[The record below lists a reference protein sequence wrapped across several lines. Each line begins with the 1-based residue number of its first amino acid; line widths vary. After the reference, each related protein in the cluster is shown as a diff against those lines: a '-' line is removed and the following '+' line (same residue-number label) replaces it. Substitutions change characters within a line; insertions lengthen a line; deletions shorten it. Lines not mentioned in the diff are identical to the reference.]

1 MNIARSDWPRLL
13 TLVEQALDMAPTERE
28 RWVGGLGLA
37 EPLHGALLGLLRER
51 QAIETGDFLGML
63 PAVGPGP
70 HAPGRL
76 AGGALVGPWRLLH
89 EIGQGGMSTVW
100 LAERADAQV
109 KRQVAL
115 KLPHAGPG
123 QDLLAARLLRERNI
137 LAALEHRNV
146 ARLYDVGVSDAGTP
160 YLVMEYVPGTDLLSH
175 ADARR
180 LTMPQRLV
188 LFQQVLRAVQ
198 YAHGKLVLHRDL
210 KPSNILVNEAGDVKL
225 LDFGIAK
232 VLADDAGSLDE
243 TELTRAAGRQ
253 LTPRYASPEQLRGEA
268 LGTASDVYSMGVILF
283 ELLTGERPY
292 VLPRDS
298 RAALE
303 DAVLND
309 DPRRPS
315 AAWPAGRSATHFG
328 TTAKVLNRALT
339 GDLDVIVL
347 TALQKDPAQRYPTAD
362 AMAQDLQRHLAHEP
376 ILAQASSRWV
386 RLRKFT
392 ARHAV
397 AVAAGASV
405 FAALSLG
412 LGAAVWQGQ
421 QARQEANKANA
432 IKDFLVTLLR
442 SNELDQVDAPRK
454 RQQTVQQV
462 LEQSAASLRGGLT
475 DQPEVRSELQVLVGG
490 LLQDL
495 EMLDAALPLRRQRVA
510 DLAAAGA
517 PLPERVQALRDMADS
532 QQGDLPAAHATLA
545 EALALCEGGPRT
557 PSVACLGAAL
567 DMGRAEI
574 LAKDLELARQ
584 HIEPAAAALRQ
595 RASIGT
601 ETVLALRTLG
611 ELRDEQGLHDE
622 GFALMRQA
630 IAQAAVLWGPRS
642 ARLADERSLL
652 ADRLALRQRQQQAMI
667 EREQAWQ
674 TMVAA
679 AGPDSV
685 RTARY
690 ELDLGIGQA
699 RIGLA
704 PEAGEHIRHASTVL
718 LASSGPDRARLVFN
732 AHRALAEWLLY
743 GGQLNAAGQALND
756 LDEARRAFTVSPDQ
770 ARDADLL
777 WARYWTDTGQFEAAL
792 TLLKKRR
799 DATLAH
805 FGAGD
810 GRVADLSFR
819 IAKVLLAQGQLAGA
833 EESLEKIDTNAAP
846 QPAPGDVARQ
856 LSQSGRAAT
865 QLLRGDFT
873 SAWPTV
879 LARYQAVT
887 QVPRGDQYLVTAL
900 DATEQMARVL
910 HGLGRPTE
918 ARAHFERAIG
928 LLEGGYAHNPLL
940 AAIRARYASCLLA
953 LNERGLARS
962 QVMLAQAALRA
973 EPSAGPQFRR
983 DLATVVREL
992 E

>member
-37 EPLHGALLGLLRER
+37 EPLYSALLGLLRER

-123 QDLLAARLLRERNI
+123 QDLLAARLLRERDI
-137 LAALEHRNV
+137 LAALEHRNI
-146 ARLYDVGVSDAGTP
+146 ARLYDVGVSDAVTP

-232 VLADDAGSLDE
+232 VLADGAGSFDE
-243 TELTRAAGRQ
+243 TELTRASGRQ

-315 AAWPAGRSATHFG
+315 AAWPVGRSAAHFG
-328 TTAKVLNRALT
+328 ATAKALNRALR

-362 AMAQDLQRHLAHEP
+362 AMAQDLQRHLAQEP

-386 RLRKFT
+386 RLGKFT

-412 LGAAVWQGQ
+412 LGTAVWQGQ

-442 SNELDQVDAPRK
+442 SNDLDQDNAQAK
-454 RQQTVQQV
+454 RQQTVQSV
-462 LEQSAASLRGGLT
+462 LEQSATSLARGLQ
-475 DQPEVRSELQVLVGG
+475 DQPEIRDELQSLVGD
-490 LLQDL
+490 LLDNL
-495 EMLDAALPLRRQRVA
+495 NLLDVAIPLRRQRA
-510 DLAAAGA
+510 TDLAARNA
-517 PLPERVQALRDMADS
+517 PLLAQVSALRDLAES
-532 QQGDLPAAHATLA
+532 QNSQLLEARATLQQA
-545 EALALCEGGPRT
+545 RALCERGSGQAQAPD
-557 PSVACLGAAL
+557 CLQAQLDLGRSFLSSGDVDTGQVQIEAAASL
-567 DMGRAEI
+567 L
-574 LAKDLELARQ
+574 LANPTRSLARAN
-584 HIEPAAAALRQ
+584 AA
-595 RASIGT
+595 
-601 ETVLALRTLG
+601 RTLG
-611 ELRDEQGLHDE
+611 ELRTLQGRMEEADALHQRAWADFE
-622 GFALMRQA
+622 A
-630 IAQAAVLWGPRS
+630 IWGPQS
-642 ARLADERSLL
+642 GRLAMELRLR
-652 ADRLALRQRQQQAMI
+652 ANQLALQQRFA
-667 EREQAWQ
+667 EAVTTYRKAWQ
-674 TMVAA
+674 LRANA
-679 AGPDSV
+679 AGSESIGSANIELEMGQML
-685 RTARY
+685 ARV
-690 ELDLGIGQA
+690 GQDREGEQ
-699 RIGLA
+699 RIM
-704 PEAGEHIRHASTVL
+704 HASAVM
-718 LASSGPDRARLVFN
+718 LASQGPERAQLVFN
-732 AHRALAEWLLY
+732 AHRVRAEFYLYSGRLSLAGPELTRLGEAAQQHELSASEAHERDVLRALYLARI
-743 GGQLNAAGQALND
+743 GQFPAALGVLEQ
-756 LDEARRAFTVSPDQ
+756 RRAITLQREGPDADDLPSLDRRLLESLIAADELDAAEALVRERGLTPPDELLLARGHFDAVWPSVQ
-770 ARDADLL
+770 ARHA
-777 WARYWTDTGQFEAAL
+777 QM
-792 TLLKKRR
+792 
-799 DATLAH
+799 
-805 FGAGD
+805 
-810 GRVADLSFR
+810 LSR
-819 IAKVLLAQGQLAGA
+819 
-833 EESLEKIDTNAAP
+833 
-846 QPAPGDVARQ
+846 
-856 LSQSGRAAT
+856 
-865 QLLRGDFT
+865 
-873 SAWPTV
+873 
-879 LARYQAVT
+879 
-887 QVPRGDQYLVTAL
+887 PRGDQYQVNVVKAH
-900 DATEQMARVL
+900 EQMGIAL
-910 HGLGRPTE
+910 AGRAQPRQ
-918 ARAHFERAIG
+918 AAERFQQAIAS
-928 LLEGGYAHNPLL
+928 LADGYAHSPVL
-940 AAIRARYASCLLA
+940 
-953 LNERGLARS
+953 
-962 QVMLAQAALRA
+962 AALRA
-973 EPSAGPQFRR
+973 RLGSALITLGETEAARVQLSLADAALQAEPLAGPQFRR
-983 DLATVVREL
+983 PVQVARQQLAQAMKKV
-992 E
+992 